1 MMTARRDYATFLIAT
16 LMLLSAYPAD
26 SSPRGFQVGDRFPDL
41 VLPALDDGRPLS
53 IASFRGR
60 KLVLHVWASW

>member
-1 MMTARRDYATFLIAT
+1 MTASRKYAAFTTAA
-16 LMLLSAYPAD
+16 LMLLSANPAD
-26 SSPRGFQVGDRFPDL
+26 ASPRGFQVGGRFPDL